1 VYAKAKALRLVES
14 CDPTH
19 RKVRDGWGT
28 QRGWPGERRQQKTLS
43 GEVRDG
49 MLLLGFWNAIRVEYV
64 GWKSDETVTSVW
76 VRLRGAMAVAC
87 LAGMIVPFAWS
98 GVAGRTQ
105 SAVAAT
111 EQTKKPTG
119 KSKTASTGKSDG
131 SGSKP
136 AGSNK
141 AAGSGKT
148 KTVGSGKTTKGK
160 SKKHAAPIASR
171 RPTAQTIRLTSAFKA
186 SEQLRPMAQQLAIT
200 RSLSAYGGVENYAR
214 VHPGEGAAAAYLALG
229 HAYMLDHRYAD
240 AAGTFRRASVSGTAL
255 DDYANYLGAQAAVQG
270 GHGADAYALLDHFA
284 DKHPDSIFK
293 ASAPVL
299 LANAYLQQNDP
310 QGALRVL
317 LPLTDSTQ
325 ASHVDFRYAQGR
337 AYQMSGDTSH
347 AAAVFRG
354 LYVDL
359 PLSVEAAQARA
370 QMQAMNMPLTAVERK
385 VHADRLFNAKRYG
398 EAGEEYHA
406 IERDSS
412 GLSQADHDALLIYA
426 EACDMKLKHISR
438 KDVERLPNTSD
449 DSAALKLYMLAEL
462 SRNDHDEATHAA
474 LIAQMVQRFPTS
486 RWLEEALYSGGNMYL
501 LKRDSKQAM
510 YHYSLLVKMFPNSTY
525 AASAHWRAAWMNYRL
540 HNYAE
545 AARLMEE
552 QIQWYPAGI
561 EVPGALYWRGRIYEE
576 EDHNFAQ
583 AANYYRALT
592 ASYIN
597 FYYAALARQRLN
609 VLKGQTATTA
619 PAAVLSA
626 VPKPVVPSLIGELPE
641 NEPHLIKARLLANAA
656 LNEYIGPEIQASPTS
671 SQWGYLAQA
680 EIFTSYGETTR
691 ALQAMKHSG
700 ISFFALPLEQVPT
713 VYWKVL
719 FPQPYWSD
727 LVANSQKNGLDPYLV
742 ASLIRQESEFN
753 AGVVSH
759 ANAWGLMQLLPSV
772 GKSMAKKEGLKGF
785 NANQLLNPTVN
796 LQLGTRNLRVVLDR
810 FGGQQEYALAAYN
823 AGDVPVRQWMAA
835 GSYQDIAEFVES
847 IPYTETREY
856 VQAILRNREIYRAL
870 YATQ

>member
-1 VYAKAKALRLVES
+1 
-14 CDPTH
+14 
-19 RKVRDGWGT
+19 
-28 QRGWPGERRQQKTLS
+28 
-43 GEVRDG
+43 
-49 MLLLGFWNAIRVEYV
+49 
-64 GWKSDETVTSVW
+64 
-76 VRLRGAMAVAC
+76 
-87 LAGMIVPFAWS
+87 
-98 GVAGRTQ
+98 
-105 SAVAAT
+105 
-111 EQTKKPTG
+111 
-119 KSKTASTGKSDG
+119 
-131 SGSKP
+131 
-136 AGSNK
+136 
-141 AAGSGKT
+141 
-148 KTVGSGKTTKGK
+148 
-160 SKKHAAPIASR
+160 
-171 RPTAQTIRLTSAFKA
+171 
-186 SEQLRPMAQQLAIT
+186 
-200 RSLSAYGGVENYAR
+200 
-214 VHPGEGAAAAYLALG
+214 
-229 HAYMLDHRYAD
+229 
-240 AAGTFRRASVSGTAL
+240 
-255 DDYANYLGAQAAVQG
+255 
-270 GHGADAYALLDHFA
+270 
-284 DKHPDSIFK
+284 
-293 ASAPVL
+293 
-299 LANAYLQQNDP
+299 
-310 QGALRVL
+310 
-317 LPLTDSTQ
+317 
-325 ASHVDFRYAQGR
+325 
-337 AYQMSGDTSH
+337 
-347 AAAVFRG
+347 
-354 LYVDL
+354 
-359 PLSVEAAQARA
+359 
-370 QMQAMNMPLTAVERK
+370 MPLTAVERK
-385 VHADRLFNAKRYG
+385 VHADQLFNAKRYG

-426 EACDMKLKHISR
+426 AACDMKLKHISR

-462 SRNDHDEATHAA
+462 SRNDHDEATHDA
-474 LIAQMVQRFPTS
+474 LIAQMVQRFPNS

-501 LKRDSKQAM
+501 LKHDAKQAT

-525 AASAHWRAAWMNYRL
+525 AASAHWRTAWMNYRL

-552 QIQWYPAGI
+552 QIQAYPAGI
-561 EVPGALYWRGRIYEE
+561 EVPSALYWRGRICEE
-576 EDHNFAQ
+576 TEHNFAQ
-583 AANYYRALT
+583 AVNYYRVLT

-609 VLKGQTATTA
+609 VLKVQTATTA

-626 VPKPVVPSLIGELPE
+626 VPKPVVPSLIEELPE

-671 SQWGYLAQA
+671 SQWGWLAQA

-700 ISFFALPLEQVPT
+700 ISFFALPLDQVPT
-713 VYWKVL
+713 AYWKVL
-719 FPQPYWSD
+719 FPQAYWND

-835 GSYQDIAEFVES
+835 GNYQDIAEFVES

-870 YATQ
+870 YATP